1 MRTTEPRLVL
11 TPLPGAPQRVRALM
25 KTWPLGDA
33 LRERGE
39 YLSIPQ
45 PRQTHLVLMRVDR
58 RTCDPLIPG
67 CPCRHRRGGPRGGG
81 LKEHN
86 EQGGVRWAG
95 LRSRT

>member
-1 MRTTEPRLVL
+1 
-11 TPLPGAPQRVRALM
+11 M

-33 LRERGE
+33 LWERGE

-67 CPCRHRRGGPRGGG
+67 CA
-81 LKEHN
+81 
-86 EQGGVRWAG
+86 AG
-95 LRSRT
+95 TAAGAPGEGAPGASKGSPADPTG